1 MKIHFTEHK
10 TERRSKNEEGT
21 HSELPLF
28 HLLNDWVL
36 LGISKNSLNT
46 GTIFD
51 CVDLCHQVAVLQ
63 KRSMMIYSHLD
74 LTKKKKKKGKREIK
88 QGYWGC
94 HRQGPSGNPRKL
106 LNQTSQLAHTCM
118 VRLFFG
124 SWRNGWGAVLPDL
137 FTILNDHTGP
147 VRILITHQH
156 VHFWHHGNFEIL
168 FFNVKLSG
176 RVFPGS

>member
-1 MKIHFTEHK
+1 MTGFFSEFQK
-10 TERRSKNEEGT
+10 TVWTQAQFSTALIYVIKSQFCRN
-21 HSELPLF
+21 
-28 HLLNDWVL
+28 
-36 LGISKNSLNT
+36 
-46 GTIFD
+46 
-51 CVDLCHQVAVLQ
+51 AVWWFILTSTLQ
-63 KRSMMIYSHLD
+63 KKR
-74 LTKKKKKKGKREIK
+74 KKKGKREIK